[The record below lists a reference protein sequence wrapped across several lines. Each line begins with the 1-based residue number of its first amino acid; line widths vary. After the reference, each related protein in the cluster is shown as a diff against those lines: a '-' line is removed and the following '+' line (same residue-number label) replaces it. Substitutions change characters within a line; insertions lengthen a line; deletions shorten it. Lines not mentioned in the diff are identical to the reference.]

1 MENFQN
7 EIKELKKLLLE
18 SNLNS
23 KELFNVDDA
32 TLYLNISKSCLY
44 KLTSR
49 REIPFYTPGGKKIY
63 FKKSEIDTWVFN
75 SRVESVNDTENEVE
89 RYLGRTKTL

>member
-63 FKKSEIDTWVFN
+63 FKKSEIDTWIFN

>member
-1 MENFQN
+1 MDNLQN
-7 EIKELKKLLLE
+7 EIQELKKLLLE

-32 TLYLNISKSCLY
+32 TLYLDISKSCLY

-75 SRVESVNDTENEVE
+75 SRVESVNDIERDVE
-89 RYLGRTKTL
+89 HYLSRIKTL